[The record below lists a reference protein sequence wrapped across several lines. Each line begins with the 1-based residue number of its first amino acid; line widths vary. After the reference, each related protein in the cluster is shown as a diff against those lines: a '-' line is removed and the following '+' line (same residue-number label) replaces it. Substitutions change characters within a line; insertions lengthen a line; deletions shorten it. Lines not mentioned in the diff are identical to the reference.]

1 MIDICHNKGSEF
13 YQKIGSRLTDRG
25 LVGAVSGRRDRIVC
39 GNARE
44 VITDPLTTIPAWQ
57 LTRLYIF
64 TAGKFLVNRWVEL
77 VGGLGVNGT
86 RKKNQDL
93 VYKES
98 PCHQV
103 GKTII
108 GILIQNLCKLWF
120 WYVPMQT
127 KSLFQNVWYC
137 DPETNCSTC
146 HDKSQNN
153 QSLCGIS
160 FDLIIF
166 DINVHHVYVQ

>member
-77 VGGLGVNGT
+77 VGGLGVKGNPKQKPGL
-86 RKKNQDL
+86 NI
-93 VYKES
+93 YKES

-127 KSLFQNVWYC
+127 ESLNAKMSDARKKLFNLSQQKSKWSV
-137 DPETNCSTC
+137 
-146 HDKSQNN
+146 
-153 QSLCGIS
+153 SLW
-160 FDLIIF
+160 
-166 DINVHHVYVQ
+166 